1 MKERRKDK
9 FQVSTVSCGST
20 RTPINDLGG
29 ISRLW
34 SQIILLNNEVHAKST
49 GLHLGRDQSLTLEAC
64 DFPCSP
70 LPGASPLQWYNS
82 PVPWHHELN
91 SFPPFYEPHI
101 LRIALR
107 AQRTDLPIV
116 ENGHRAEQLYSLRS
130 DSLVWHPYVTAMSQ
144 FGLGH
149 RLY

>member
-1 MKERRKDK
+1 MGAHGLPLKTLDTWVA
-9 FQVSTVSCGST
+9 FPGCGHRS
-20 RTPINDLGG
+20 
-29 ISRLW
+29 S
-34 SQIILLNNEVHAKST
+34 LNNEVRAKST
-49 GLHLGRDQSLTLEAC
+49 GLHLERDQSLTLEAC

-70 LPGASPLQWYNS
+70 LPGASPLQLYNS

-91 SFPPFYEPHI
+91 SFPPFYELQI

-107 AQRTDLPIV
+107 AQRTDLPIM
-116 ENGHRAEQLYSLRS
+116 ENGHRAEQLCSLHS

-149 RLY
+149 HLY